1 MPRPFKSRSV
11 MEEPVCCK
19 FNPEKTSE
27 QGSVILSLDEYE
39 VIRKCDYE
47 RLSQEN
53 CATVMKISRTTV
65 QRIYAS
71 ARVKI
76 AQALVLGKVLE
87 IEGGP
92 VNIIEQSSLG
102 YISSN
107 HETGENKLKIAIG
120 LNGQNVADHFGHC
133 NDFRIVEIENG
144 VVVHQEELFD
154 DVHVHQERPQFLK
167 DKGVD
172 VLIMKTMGKGAY
184 NRLVALNIQ
193 CIDAQDKTVE
203 EALQAYLNKTLTS
216 PLEAGDC
223 AGCGDHDHEH
233 KHHHEG
239 HHHG

>member
-1 MPRPFKSRSV
+1 MPRPFKTRSI
-11 MEEPVCCK
+11 MEEPACCR
-19 FNPEKTSE
+19 FNPEKTGE
-27 QGSVILSLDEYE
+27 QGSVILSLDEFE

-53 CATVMKISRTTV
+53 CATVMNISRTTV

-92 VNIIEQSSLG
+92 VNIIEQSPL
-102 YISSN
+102 SN
-107 HETGENKLKIAIG
+107 MSFNHKTGENKMKIAIG

-133 NDFRIVEIENG
+133 NDFRIVEVENG
-144 VVVHQEELFD
+144 VVVNQEELHD
-154 DVHVHQERPQFLK
+154 EVHVHQERPQFLK
-167 DKGVD
+167 NKGVD
-172 VLIMKTMGKGAY
+172 VLIMKSMGKGAY

-193 CIDAQDKTVE
+193 CIDAQDKTAD
-203 EALQAYLNKTLTS
+203 EALHAYLNKTLTS
-216 PLEAGDC
+216 SLEATDC
-223 AGCGDHDHEH
+223 AGCGDHNHEH
-233 KHHHEG
+233 KHSHEG

>member
-1 MPRPFKSRSV
+1 MPRPFKSRNI
-11 MEEPVCCK
+11 MEEPYCSK
-19 FNPEKTSE
+19 FNPERMGE
-27 QGSVILSLDEYE
+27 QGSVVLSLDEYE

-92 VNIIEQSSLG
+92 VKIIEQPPLG
-102 YISSN
+102 NISFT

-133 NDFRIVEIENG
+133 NDFRIVEVENG
-144 VVVHQEELFD
+144 VVVNQEELFD
-154 DVHVHQERPQFLK
+154 DVHVHQERPKFLK

-184 NRLVALNIQ
+184 NRLVALDIK
-193 CIDAQDKTVE
+193 CIDAQDKTVD
-203 EALQAYLNKTLTS
+203 EALSAYLNNTLTTT
-216 PLEAGDC
+216 LEATDC
-223 AGCGDHDHEH
+223 AGCGDHN
-233 KHHHEG
+233 HEG

>member
-1 MPRPFKSRSV
+1 MPRPFKSRNI
-11 MEEPVCCK
+11 MEEPYCSK
-19 FNPEKTSE
+19 FNPERMGE
-27 QGSVILSLDEYE
+27 HGSVVLSLDEYE

-92 VNIIEQSSLG
+92 VKIIDQSPLDN
-102 YISSN
+102 ISSI

-133 NDFRIVEIENG
+133 NDFRIVEVENG

-154 DVHVHQERPQFLK
+154 DVHVHQERPKFLK
-167 DKGVD
+167 DNGVD
-172 VLIMKTMGKGAY
+172 VLIMKSMGKGAY
-184 NRLVALNIQ
+184 NRLVALDIK
-193 CIDAQDKTVE
+193 CIDAQDKTVD
-203 EALQAYLNKTLTS
+203 EALSAYLNKTLTTS
-216 PLEAGDC
+216 LEATDC
-223 AGCGDHDHEH
+223 AGCGNHN
-233 KHHHEG
+233 HEG
-239 HHHG
+239 HHRG